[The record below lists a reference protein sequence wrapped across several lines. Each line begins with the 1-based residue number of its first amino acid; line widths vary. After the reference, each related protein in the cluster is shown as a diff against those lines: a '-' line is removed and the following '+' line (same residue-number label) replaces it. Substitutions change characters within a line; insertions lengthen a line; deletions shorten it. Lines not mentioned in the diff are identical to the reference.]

1 MDAFTVAL
9 RPWGLYLAVR
19 RPLDPGQRDEFAVL
33 FERACLVLNARE
45 PGWSAIAD
53 LQGARLAE
61 MEGARLMAY
70 MHLARQLGNGRAATI
85 VANRADA
92 AAFATALAAAGLGST
107 TRILVAEDVG
117 VGVTHAAYEW
127 VLRGAEPLAHTHT
140 G

>member
-19 RPLDPGQRDEFAVL
+19 RPLERDERDEFAVL
-33 FERACLVLNARE
+33 FERACQVLCTRE
-45 PGWSAIAD
+45 PGWGAIAD

-61 MEGARLMAY
+61 MAGDRLMAY
-70 MHLARQLGNGRAATI
+70 MHLARQLGNGRAATV
-85 VANRADA
+85 VAGRPDADA
-92 AAFATALAAAGLGST
+92 FAAALAAAGLGGT

-127 VLRGAEPLAHTHT
+127 VLRGVEPLAHTRT